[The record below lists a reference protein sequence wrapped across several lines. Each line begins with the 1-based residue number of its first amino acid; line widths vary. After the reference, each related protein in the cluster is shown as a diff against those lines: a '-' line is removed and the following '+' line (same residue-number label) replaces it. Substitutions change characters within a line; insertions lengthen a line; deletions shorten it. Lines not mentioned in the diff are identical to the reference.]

1 MFYSNDK
8 SNVGLWSSS
17 WSLAIILLIKWC
29 CKTNDEAAVTHLGI
43 VAWSQ
48 SMTRFLDLEKS
59 PEILNN
65 SNENSR
71 STTRNPFFISRP
83 LLEIRDLMEQNLD
96 LVSNNEI
103 IKILIL
109 SRKKNEIIIHIFFWA
124 CILFLPPPHG
134 IYVVHSHQSMTRFLD
149 LEKSREI

>member
-1 MFYSNDK
+1 MSEALCNFLFYSNDK

-83 LLEIRDLMEQNLD
+83 LLEIRDLMEQILD
-96 LVSNNEI
+96 LVSKLEMLKTQVSI
-103 IKILIL
+103 S
-109 SRKKNEIIIHIFFWA
+109 SRTTRLKKSWS
-124 CILFLPPPHG
+124 C
-134 IYVVHSHQSMTRFLD
+134 
-149 LEKSREI
+149 LEKKRDHYSYFLLKSSVQ

>member
-1 MFYSNDK
+1 MSEALCNFLFYSNDK

-83 LLEIRDLMEQNLD
+83 LLEIRDLTEQILD

-109 SRKKNEIIIHIFFWA
+109 SRKKTRLLFIFFFEHVYCFFHLHMA
-124 CILFLPPPHG
+124 
-134 IYVVHSHQSMTRFLD
+134 YM
-149 LEKSREI
+149 